1 MLDKYNRRIN
11 YLRISVTDRC
21 NLRCIYCMPE
31 EGIKTLNHE
40 EILNFSEILDVVQ
53 LVVKQGV
60 DKIRITGGEPLVRR
74 GIVELIKQI
83 ADVEG
88 VVDLAMTTNAVL
100 LPKFAKPLYDAGL
113 KRINVSLDTIDAL
126 QFSKITRGGNIA
138 ETLTGIKVAQEVGFK
153 PIKIN
158 CVIQQNSNE
167 PDARAVTKYCEDNN
181 LQIRYIRQMDL
192 EKGLFW
198 QVDGGEGGNCK
209 SCNRLRLTSNG
220 LLKPCLFSD
229 LEYNIRELG
238 VEQALELALT
248 NKPYCGTNSHRN
260 YFSGIGG

>member
-11 YLRISVTDRC
+11 YLRISATDRC

-138 ETLTGIKVAQEVGFK
+138 ETL
-153 PIKIN
+153 
-158 CVIQQNSNE
+158 
-167 PDARAVTKYCEDNN
+167 
-181 LQIRYIRQMDL
+181 
-192 EKGLFW
+192 
-198 QVDGGEGGNCK
+198 
-209 SCNRLRLTSNG
+209 
-220 LLKPCLFSD
+220 
-229 LEYNIRELG
+229 
-238 VEQALELALT
+238 
-248 NKPYCGTNSHRN
+248 
-260 YFSGIGG
+260 